1 MSNYMTDP
9 PYKGYKLGDE
19 TITKSRA
26 ETLEQKKERKRLT
39 RLKKLRK
46 RGM

>member
-26 ETLEQKKERKRLT
+26 ETLDPFKEVKKA
-39 RLKKLRK
+39 
-46 RGM
+46 G